1 MNDLKHK
8 IPGVTDELLSN
19 AKEEF
24 LHNGYSNAS
33 LRKIA
38 SESGVST
45 NSIYGRFHDK
55 AGLFDALVKEDAD
68 ELYRIFEESCQS
80 ILQDPNLE
88 TSAEIENSNTHA
100 FIDYIYDHFDCFQL
114 IFCKSTGTKYE
125 NYVDQLSCLEEE
137 TYKTF
142 IQEIGKAS
150 EVDDFFIHA
159 VVSSGYKYL
168 VEIVEHHL
176 SREEA
181 YVFMDKISEFR
192 MAGWQKILEQ

>member
-1 MNDLKHK
+1 MNLKHK

-24 LHNGYSNAS
+24 LQNGYANAS

-45 NSIYGRFHDK
+45 NSIYGRFKDK
-55 AGLFDALVKEDAD
+55 AGLFDALVKEEAD
-68 ELYRIFEESCQS
+68 ELYRIFEASCHS
-80 ILQDPNLE
+80 ILENPDLE
-88 TSAEIENSNTHA
+88 TGAEVENSNTHL
-100 FIDYIYDHFDCFQL
+100 FIDYIYDHFDCFRL
-114 IFCKSTGTKYE
+114 IFCKSTGTVYE
-125 NYVDQLSCLEEE
+125 NYIDQLSRLEEE
-137 TYKTF
+137 TYKRF
-142 IQEIGKAS
+142 IQEIGKAN

-168 VEIVEHHL
+168 VEIVEHQL

-192 MAGWQKILEQ
+192 MAGWEKILG